1 VRARRAIA
9 GAGLA
14 LGLLTIVPVRT
25 RIEPAGLGAAAP
37 WFPCVGALVGAG
49 AAGVVLAAD
58 GALGSTV
65 AGVLA
70 VIWLIVATGALHVDG
85 LADCADA
92 LGVRGGRARRLAVMR
107 ESTIGVFGTLA
118 VVLYALLL
126 AAAIAA
132 LPEDD
137 VLPTLVAAGAL
148 GRWGAVVHAAVAPPA
163 RPEGLGAAFS
173 VGSVAL
179 VVATVIAFAVAIG
192 VAGVE
197 GLAAAAAALVVTGA
211 ITSCAVRG
219 LGGRTGDTLG
229 ATIVLG
235 ELVATLCMLGM

>member
-1 VRARRAIA
+1 VGRPIA

-14 LGLLTIVPVRT
+14 LGLLTILPVRT
-25 RIEPAGLGAAAP
+25 RVEPSGLGAAAP
-37 WFPCVGALVGAG
+37 WFPLVGALVGAG
-49 AAGVVLAAD
+49 AAGVVLGLD
-58 GALGSTV
+58 GVLGSTV

-70 VIWLIVATGALHVDG
+70 VVWLIVATGALHVDG

-92 LGVRGGRARRLAVMR
+92 LGVRGGRERRLAVMR

-132 LPEDD
+132 LSEDV
-137 VLPTLVAAGAL
+137 VLRTLVAAGAL
-148 GRWGAVVHAAVAPPA
+148 GRWGAVVHAAFAPPA

-173 VGSVAL
+173 VGTVAL
-179 VVATVIAFAVAIG
+179 VVATVIAFALAIG
-192 VAGVE
+192 LGGLDGLVAT
-197 GLAAAAAALVVTGA
+197 AAAAIVAGAVTAG
-211 ITSCAVRG
+211 AVRG

-229 ATIVLG
+229 ATIVLT
-235 ELVATLCMLGM
+235 ELAAVLCLLGM

>member
-1 VRARRAIA
+1 MGGPIA

-14 LGLLTIVPVRT
+14 LGFLTILPVRT
-25 RIEPAGLGAAAP
+25 RVEPVRARRR
-37 WFPCVGALVGAG
+37 GALVPARRRARRRGRG
-49 AAGVVLAAD
+49 GRRRSAAD
-58 GALGSTV
+58 GVLGRTV

-70 VIWLIVATGALHVDG
+70 VVWLIVATGALHVDG

-92 LGVRGGRARRLAVMR
+92 LGVRGGRERRLAVMR

-137 VLPTLVAAGAL
+137 VLRTLVAAGAL
-148 GRWGAVVHAAVAPPA
+148 GRWGAVVHAAFAPPA

-173 VGSVAL
+173 VGTVAL
-179 VVATVIAFAVAIG
+179 VVATVIAFALAIG
-192 VAGVE
+192 LGGLDGLVAT
-197 GLAAAAAALVVTGA
+197 AAAAIVAGAVTAG
-211 ITSCAVRG
+211 AVRG

-229 ATIVLG
+229 ATIVLT
-235 ELVATLCMLGM
+235 ELAALLCMLGM